1 MLCLNVNAMKT
12 IYAIA
17 VLATFA
23 TFCALV
29 GCSGTSLDEGEAGA
43 ENEHCNHPFQ
53 GAVPAA

>member
-1 MLCLNVNAMKT
+1 MLCLEVNAMKT

-29 GCSGTSLDEGEAGA
+29 GCSGTSLDDDAGA
-43 ENEHCNHPFQ
+43 EMSI
-53 GAVPAA
+53 AT